1 MPFSN
6 TRETYITLVDL
17 LNFLKVISERTSEF
31 FLNIF
36 VGISESSDAFAILNS
51 KISFSISFVETVFKE
66 NYIFRDL

>member
-17 LNFLKVISERTSEF
+17 LNFLKVISEKTSEF

-36 VGISESSDAFAILNS
+36 VGISESSDAFVIPNF